1 VTDPTDAAERAAL
14 AALGSPATPDPLR
27 IDAVGIRFH
36 ALAWGP
42 PGASPL
48 LLVHG
53 ITSNAGT
60 WWRIGPALAAAGHR
74 VIAPDLPAHG
84 LTGSWSGHV
93 AFRDSAADVAAFATA
108 AFPGAAPGEIDVVG
122 HSWGAMI
129 VAWFPGVGF
138 IPRTLTLL
146 DPPIVPLQVIAL
158 LIEDPD
164 ERRYDDLATAMDA
177 VGSRNPTWS
186 YGDVLAKAEGLTA
199 FDEPAV
205 RAILTQNG
213 DWDGGLAAL
222 ADPAA
227 ADVKIRLI
235 RGDPEFGGYVHDAA
249 TPAFEARLGAGNVV
263 TITGAPHSP
272 QRTHP
277 IETTRALL
285 RALTG

>member
-1 VTDPTDAAERAAL
+1 VTDPTDAADGAAL
-14 AALGSPATPDPLR
+14 AALRSPATPEPLR
-27 IDAVGIRFH
+27 IEAAGIPFH
-36 ALAWGP
+36 ALAWGAAD
-42 PGASPL
+42 ASPL

-60 WWRIGPALAAAGHR
+60 WWRVGPALAAAGHR

-93 AFRDSAADVAAFATA
+93 AFRDTAADVVAFAEA
-108 AFPGAAPGEIDVVG
+108 AFPDAAPGDVDVVG

-138 IPRTLTLL
+138 LPRTLTLV
-146 DPPIVPLQVIAL
+146 DPPIVPLSVIAL
-158 LIEDPD
+158 LMEDPN
-164 ERRYDDLATAMDA
+164 ERRYDDLATAVDT
-177 VGSRNPTWS
+177 VGGRNPTWS
-186 YGDVLAKAEGLTA
+186 YGDVIAKAEGLTA
-199 FDEPAV
+199 FDEAAV

-227 ADVKIRLI
+227 QAVKIRLI
-235 RGDPEFGGYVHDAA
+235 RGDPAYGGYVVEAA
-249 TPAFEARLGAGNVV
+249 LSAFRARLGDANIV

-285 RALTG
+285 RALAG

>member
-1 VTDPTDAAERAAL
+1 
-14 AALGSPATPDPLR
+14 
-27 IDAVGIRFH
+27 
-36 ALAWGP
+36 
-42 PGASPL
+42 
-48 LLVHG
+48 
-53 ITSNAGT
+53 
-60 WWRIGPALAAAGHR
+60 
-74 VIAPDLPAHG
+74 
-84 LTGSWSGHV
+84 
-93 AFRDSAADVAAFATA
+93 
-108 AFPGAAPGEIDVVG
+108 
-122 HSWGAMI
+122 
-129 VAWFPGVGF
+129 
-138 IPRTLTLL
+138 
-146 DPPIVPLQVIAL
+146 VIAL
-158 LIEDPD
+158 LMEDPD

-186 YGDVLAKAEGLTA
+186 YGDVVAKAEGLTA

-227 ADVKIRLI
+227 ADAKIRLI

-249 TPAFEARLGAGNVV
+249 TAAFEARLGAGNVV